1 MNNQVILILLLYLS
15 MNKDNSEE
23 VDNRPYFSSYIQ
35 SMEIDPD
42 YTEKKIHIAKKIA
55 PFLPTEYLGPYE
67 KSIIITESIVKIL
80 ELKKH
85 INNSYKLDIEPLDF
99 ENNRE
104 RLNKIVTTVQKE
116 IPKSNMSNLGIV
128 IDLIVNMDKYK
139 QMFNL
144 LNHFTN
150 TSNIHKDSTNMMK
163 LMEPLL
169 KEMKKDD
176 KSSMDIDQIMKI
188 MSTLNKPKITKK
200 ENQPNEG

>member
-1 MNNQVILILLLYLS
+1 M
-15 MNKDNSEE
+15 
-23 VDNRPYFSSYIQ
+23 
-35 SMEIDPD
+35 
-42 YTEKKIHIAKKIA
+42 
-55 PFLPTEYLGPYE
+55 
-67 KSIIITESIVKIL
+67 KIL

-169 KEMKKDD
+169 KEIKKDD